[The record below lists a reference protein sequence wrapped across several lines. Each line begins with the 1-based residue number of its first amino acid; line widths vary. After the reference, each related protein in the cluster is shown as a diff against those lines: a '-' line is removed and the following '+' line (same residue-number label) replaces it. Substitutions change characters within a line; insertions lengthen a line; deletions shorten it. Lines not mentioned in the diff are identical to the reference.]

1 MVAWREWVWGGWAER
16 EWKGGEARRSSV
28 LSLLSVSFSVAL
40 RRPTF
45 PFLAEVSPSASF
57 LLVLTPPPLSPP
69 YTSSSA
75 FASHLQLPPVVIDSA
90 PSLLTSSSTA
100 PPPSVPLLCQLSSS
114 TSCCLFPLSVMS
126 LLFFLCN
133 AHWHSSQLSSFRLI
147 SSTPLAVSGHVFAPF
162 HLVPSF
168 PSSFICFFL
177 SSLSLVS
184 FISPILFPCSRP
196 FLLNPFLR
204 FVHFLPF
211 CSFSCCPC
219 RLFTCTQTPYSPGK
233 VLSVLLSSVCLCV
246 WAGWL
251 RLHPEWG

>member
-1 MVAWREWVWGGWAER
+1 MDER
-16 EWKGGEARRSSV
+16 SESERGARRDALRSFLSY
-28 LSLLSVSFSVAL
+28 LSLSRSLCDARLSLSWL
-40 RRPTF
+40 RF
-45 PFLAEVSPSASF
+45 PHLLLSPSSS
-57 LLVLTPPPLSPP
+57 PPLSPP

-133 AHWHSSQLSSFRLI
+133 AHWHSSQLSSFRLL

-233 VLSVLLSSVCLCV
+233 VLSVPLSPSVLVCGQV
-246 WAGWL
+246 G
-251 RLHPEWG
+251 